1 MVSGISTKLEVI
13 KPEYLYSIGN
23 IIAQATEWK
32 PALDEISQLVH
43 SIIIFDNLAVYL
55 SDSKNNSVDV
65 MYARAMGRGRKAEA
79 DVSWGETL
87 ANQIIACNQ
96 TILREPSLDPKQDRL
111 QQAYMLGI
119 PLTAQRICLG
129 AIIFIRFG
137 GPSFDT
143 ESQQLAEFIAGQITL
158 LIQCQNLQLEYQ
170 KLEAQQAQSQLQE
183 DFISTITHELRNPLG
198 FIKGY
203 TTTLLRSDTTWDQT
217 TQQEFLEI
225 IDHETDRLEE
235 LIENLLDSARLQS
248 GQLKMQFRPVS
259 TDSLIN
265 TVITRTRLHYPDLT
279 ITIETDKNVPPVM
292 GDAGRLAQVLE
303 NLISNAVKY
312 APGSDIAIIVRKE
325 KEYACISV
333 KDRGPGIP
341 EQYISHLFERF
352 YRIPNQEPNVHGSG
366 LGLYIC
372 KQIVEIHRGFIS
384 ANSIEGKGTS
394 FDIRLPFKS

>member
-1 MVSGISTKLEVI
+1 VSQISTKPDVN
-13 KPEYLYSIGN
+13 KPEYLYAIGN
-23 IIAQATEWK
+23 IIAQASEWK

-55 SDSKNNSVDV
+55 GDSKNNSVDV

-96 TILREPSLDPKQDRL
+96 TILREPSLDPSQDRL

-119 PLTAQRICLG
+119 PLTAQKNCLG

-137 GPSFDT
+137 GPCFDT
-143 ESQQLAEFIAGQITL
+143 ASQQLAEFIAGQITL

-170 KLEAQQAQSQLQE
+170 KLEAQQAQAQLQE

-248 GQLKMQFRPVS
+248 GQLKMQFQ
-259 TDSLIN
+259 TIFADSLIN
-265 TVITRTRLHYPDLT
+265 TVITRTRLHYPSLA
-279 ITIETDKNVPPVM
+279 INIEMAKNVPPIV
-292 GDAGRLAQVLE
+292 GDPGRLAQVLE

-312 APGSDIAIIVRKE
+312 APNSDVVIEVRKE
-325 KEYACISV
+325 KEYARISV
-333 KDRGPGIP
+333 KDHGQGIP
-341 EQYISHLFERF
+341 EHYMEHLFERF

-372 KQIVEIHRGFIS
+372 KQIIRAHHGLIS
-384 ANSIEGKGTS
+384 ATSVVGKGTS
-394 FDIRLPFKS
+394 FDILLPYKT

>member
-1 MVSGISTKLEVI
+1 MTGISTKLEVI
-13 KPEYLYSIGN
+13 KPEFLYAIGN
-23 IIAQATEWK
+23 IITQTTEWK

-43 SIIIFDNLAVYL
+43 SFIIFDNLAVYL

-65 MYARAMGRGRKAEA
+65 MYARALGRGRKAEA

-96 TILREPSLDPKQDRL
+96 SVLREPTLDPQQDRL

-119 PLTAQRICLG
+119 PLTAQKICLG

-158 LIQCQNLQLEYQ
+158 LIQCQSLQLEYQ

-225 IDHETDRLEE
+225 IDQETDRLEE
-235 LIENLLDSARLQS
+235 LIENLLNSARLQS
-248 GQLKMQFRPVS
+248 GQLKMQFQPVIA
-259 TDSLIN
+259 DSLIN
-265 TVITRTRLHYPDLT
+265 TVITRSRLHYPDLT
-279 ITIETDKNVPPVM
+279 ILIETDKNVPPIF

-312 APGSDIAIIVRKE
+312 APGSDLAITVRKE

-333 KDRGPGIP
+333 KDHGPGIP
-341 EQYISHLFERF
+341 EQYLQHLFERF
-352 YRIPNQEPNVHGSG
+352 YRIPNQTPNVHGSG

-372 KQIVEIHRGFIS
+372 KQIVDAHRGFIS

-394 FDIRLPFKS
+394 FDIRLPYKA

>member
-1 MVSGISTKLEVI
+1 MNQISTKPDVI
-13 KPEYLYSIGN
+13 KPEYLYTIGN
-23 IIAQATEWK
+23 IITQATEWK

-55 SDSKNNSVDV
+55 SDLKNNSVDV

-96 TILREPSLDPKQDRL
+96 TILREPSPDPNQDRL

-119 PLTAQRICLG
+119 PLTAQKNCLG

-143 ESQQLAEFIAGQITL
+143 ANQKMAEFIAGQITL

-170 KLEAQQAQSQLQE
+170 KLEVQQAQAQIQE
-183 DFISTITHELRNPLG
+183 NFISTITHELRNPLG

-248 GQLKMQFRPVS
+248 GQLKMQFQPVYA
-259 TDSLIN
+259 DSLIN
-265 TVITRTRLHYPDLT
+265 TVITRARLHYPDLV
-279 ITIETDKNVPPVM
+279 INIEMNKNVPPII
-292 GDAGRLAQVLE
+292 GDPGRLAQMLE

-312 APGSDIAIIVRKE
+312 APNSDVVIEVHKE

-333 KDRGPGIP
+333 KDNGPGIP
-341 EQYISHLFERF
+341 EQYIDHLFERF
-352 YRIPNQEPNVHGSG
+352 YRLPNQAPNVHGSG

-372 KQIVEIHRGFIS
+372 KQIVQAHQGFIS
-384 ANSIEGKGTS
+384 ATSLMGQGTS
-394 FDIRLPFKS
+394 FDVRLPLKS

>member
-1 MVSGISTKLEVI
+1 MVTRISTKQDVI
-13 KPEYLYSIGN
+13 KPEYLYAIGN
-23 IIAQATEWK
+23 IISQATEWK

-55 SDSKNNSVDV
+55 SESKNNSVDV

-119 PLTAQRICLG
+119 PLTAQKICLG

-137 GPSFDT
+137 GPCFDA

-158 LIQCQNLQLEYQ
+158 SIQCQNLQLEYK

-248 GQLKMQFRPVS
+248 GQLKMQFQQVVA
-259 TDSLIN
+259 DSLIN
-265 TVITRTRLHYPDLT
+265 TVITRTRLHYPDLR
-279 ITIETDKNVPPVM
+279 INIETEKNIPPIN

-312 APGSDIAIIVRKE
+312 APNSDIVIIARKE
-325 KEYACISV
+325 KEFTCISV
-333 KDRGPGIP
+333 KDHGPGIP
-341 EQYISHLFERF
+341 KQYLSHLFERF
-352 YRIPNQEPNVHGSG
+352 YRIPNQAPNVHGSG

-372 KQIVEIHRGFIS
+372 KQIVEAHRGYIS

-394 FDIRLPFKS
+394 FDVRLPFKS

>member
-1 MVSGISTKLEVI
+1 VNQISTKPDVI
-13 KPEYLYSIGN
+13 KPEYLYTIGN
-23 IIAQATEWK
+23 IITQATEWK

-96 TILREPSLDPKQDRL
+96 TILREPSPDPNQDRL

-119 PLTAQRICLG
+119 PLTAQKNCLG

-143 ESQQLAEFIAGQITL
+143 ANQKMAEFIAGQITL

-170 KLEAQQAQSQLQE
+170 KLEVQQAQAQIQE
-183 DFISTITHELRNPLG
+183 NFISTITHELRNPLG

-248 GQLKMQFRPVS
+248 GQLKMQFQPVYA
-259 TDSLIN
+259 DSLIN
-265 TVITRTRLHYPDLT
+265 TVITRARLHYPDLV
-279 ITIETDKNVPPVM
+279 INIEMNKNVPPII
-292 GDAGRLAQVLE
+292 GDPGRLAQMLE

-312 APGSDIAIIVRKE
+312 APNSDVVIEVHKE

-333 KDRGPGIP
+333 KDHGPGIP
-341 EQYISHLFERF
+341 EQYIDHLFERF
-352 YRIPNQEPNVHGSG
+352 YRLPNQAPNVHGSG

-372 KQIVEIHRGFIS
+372 KQIVQAHQGFIS
-384 ANSIEGKGTS
+384 ATSLMGQGTS
-394 FDIRLPFKS
+394 FDVRLPLKS

>member
-1 MVSGISTKLEVI
+1 LDQIPKKPDVI
-13 KPEYLYSIGN
+13 KPEFLYTIGN
-23 IIAQATEWK
+23 IITQATEWK

-79 DVSWGETL
+79 EVSWGETL

-96 TILREPSLDPKQDRL
+96 TILREPSPDPNQDRL

-119 PLTAQRICLG
+119 PLTAQKTCLG

-143 ESQQLAEFIAGQITL
+143 ASQKMAEFIAGQITL

-170 KLEAQQAQSQLQE
+170 KLEAQQAQTQLQE
-183 DFISTITHELRNPLG
+183 NFISTITHELRNPLG

-248 GQLKMQFRPVS
+248 GQLEMQIQPVYA
-259 TDSLIN
+259 DSLIN
-265 TVITRTRLHYPDLT
+265 TVITRARLHYPGLV
-279 ITIETDKNVPPVM
+279 INIEMDKNIPPII
-292 GDAGRLAQVLE
+292 GDPGRLAQMLE

-312 APGSDIAIIVRKE
+312 APNSDVVIEVHKE

-333 KDRGPGIP
+333 KDHGPGIP
-341 EQYISHLFERF
+341 ERYLEHLFERF
-352 YRIPNQEPNVHGSG
+352 YRIPNQAPNVHGSG

-372 KQIVEIHRGFIS
+372 KQIVQAHHGFIS
-384 ANSIEGKGTS
+384 ATSLMGQGTS
-394 FDIRLPFKS
+394 FDVRLPLKS

>member
-1 MVSGISTKLEVI
+1 MSHISTKLDVI
-13 KPEYLYSIGN
+13 KPEYLYAIGN

-55 SDSKNNSVDV
+55 SDEKDSSVDV
-65 MYARAMGRGRKAEA
+65 KYARAMGRGRKAEA

-96 TILREPSLDPKQDRL
+96 TILREPPLDPNQDRL

-119 PLTAQRICLG
+119 PLTAQKNCLG

-137 GPSFDT
+137 GPCFDPA
-143 ESQQLAEFIAGQITL
+143 SQQMAEFIAGQITL
-158 LIQCQNLQLEYQ
+158 LIQCQNLQLEYR
-170 KLEAQQAQSQLQE
+170 KLEAQQAQALLQE
-183 DFISTITHELRNPLG
+183 NFISTITHELRNPLG

-248 GQLKMQFRPVS
+248 GQLKMQLQPVYA
-259 TDSLIN
+259 DSLIY
-265 TVITRTRLHYPDLT
+265 TVITRARLHYPDLR
-279 ITIETDKNVPPVM
+279 INIETDKNVPPFI
-292 GDAGRLAQVLE
+292 GDAGRLAQVFE

-312 APGSDIAIIVRKE
+312 APNSDIVIVVRKE

-333 KDRGPGIP
+333 KDHGPGIP
-341 EQYISHLFERF
+341 EQYLSHLFNRF
-352 YRIPNQEPNVHGSG
+352 YRIPNQAPNVHGSG

-372 KQIVEIHRGFIS
+372 KQIVQAHHGSIS
-384 ANSIEGKGTS
+384 VDSIEGKGTS
-394 FDIRLPFKS
+394 FDVRLPFKS

>member
-1 MVSGISTKLEVI
+1 MNQISTKPDVI
-13 KPEYLYSIGN
+13 KPEYLYTIGN
-23 IIAQATEWK
+23 IITQATEWK

-96 TILREPSLDPKQDRL
+96 TILREPSPDPNQDRL

-119 PLTAQRICLG
+119 PLTAQKNCLG

-143 ESQQLAEFIAGQITL
+143 ANQKMAEFIAGQITL

-170 KLEAQQAQSQLQE
+170 KLEVQQAQAQIQE
-183 DFISTITHELRNPLG
+183 NFISTITHELRNPLG

-248 GQLKMQFRPVS
+248 GQLKMQFQPVYA
-259 TDSLIN
+259 DSLIN
-265 TVITRTRLHYPDLT
+265 TVITRARLHYPDLV
-279 ITIETDKNVPPVM
+279 INIEMNKNVPPII
-292 GDAGRLAQVLE
+292 GDPGRLAQMLE

-312 APGSDIAIIVRKE
+312 APNSDVVIEVHKE

-333 KDRGPGIP
+333 KDHGPGIP
-341 EQYISHLFERF
+341 EQYIDHLFERF
-352 YRIPNQEPNVHGSG
+352 YRLPNQAPNVHGSG

-372 KQIVEIHRGFIS
+372 KQIVQAHQGFIS
-384 ANSIEGKGTS
+384 ATSLMGQGTS
-394 FDIRLPFKS
+394 FDVRLPLKS

>member
-1 MVSGISTKLEVI
+1 MNQISTKPDVI
-13 KPEYLYSIGN
+13 KPEYLFTIGN
-23 IIAQATEWK
+23 IITQATEWK
-32 PALDEISQLVH
+32 PALDEISHLVH

-96 TILREPSLDPKQDRL
+96 TILREPSLDPNQDRL
-111 QQAYMLGI
+111 LQAYMLGI
-119 PLTAQRICLG
+119 PLTAQKNCLG

-137 GPSFDT
+137 GPSFDAA
-143 ESQQLAEFIAGQITL
+143 SQKMAEFIAGQITL
-158 LIQCQNLQLEYQ
+158 LIQCQNLQLEFQ
-170 KLEAQQAQSQLQE
+170 KLEAQQAQAQLQE
-183 DFISTITHELRNPLG
+183 NFISTITHELRNPLG

-248 GQLKMQFRPVS
+248 GQLKMQFQPVYA
-259 TDSLIN
+259 DSLIN
-265 TVITRTRLHYPDLT
+265 TVITRSRLHYPGLV
-279 ITIETDKNVPPVM
+279 INCKINKNVPPII
-292 GDAGRLAQVLE
+292 GDPGRLAQMLE

-312 APGSDIAIIVRKE
+312 APNSDVVIEVHKE
-325 KEYACISV
+325 KEYVCISV
-333 KDRGPGIP
+333 KDHGPGIP
-341 EQYISHLFERF
+341 EQYIDHLFERF
-352 YRIPNQEPNVHGSG
+352 YRVPNQAPNVHGSG

-372 KQIVEIHRGFIS
+372 KQIVQAHQGFIS
-384 ANSIEGKGTS
+384 ATSLMGQGTS
-394 FDIRLPFKS
+394 FDVRLPFKF